1 MTRTKKIGLLALAWM
16 GAWAVQAQDANTR
29 LQTRALVASCASCHG
44 TDGRTVEGSAI
55 PSLAGSSKAD
65 ITQQMKAYKEGTRPA
80 TVMHQLSKGY
90 TDEQIDRIST
100 YFAAVKR

>member
-1 MTRTKKIGLLALAWM
+1 MIQMKKIGLFALACM
-16 GAWAVQAQDANTR
+16 SAWAAQAQDANIR
-29 LQTRALVASCASCHG
+29 LQTRALAASCASCHG
-44 TDGRTVEGSAI
+44 TDGRTVDGSAI

-65 ITQQMKAYKEGTRPA
+65 ITMQMKAFKDGTRPA

-90 TDEQIDRIST
+90 TDEQIDRIAT